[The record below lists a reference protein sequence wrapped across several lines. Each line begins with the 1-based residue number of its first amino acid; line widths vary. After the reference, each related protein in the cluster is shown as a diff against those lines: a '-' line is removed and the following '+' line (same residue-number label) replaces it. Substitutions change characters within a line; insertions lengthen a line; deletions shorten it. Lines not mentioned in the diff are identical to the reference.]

1 MRSDLHKG
9 IQIML
14 LSSLFTCTGQLCWK
28 FFSNQK
34 GVIFFLIGA
43 LLYGVGAVLML
54 YGLRFG
60 ELSVLYPML
69 GIGYVWSVILGKI
82 FLNESIT
89 LRKGFGIGV
98 ILAGLVLLTSSDSE
112 KSVS

>member
-9 IQIML
+9 IYIML

-28 FFSNQK
+28 FFSNQQN
-34 GVIFFLIGA
+34 IQYFLIGA
-43 LLYGVGAVLML
+43 LLYGVGAMLML

-60 ELSVLYPML
+60 ELSILYPML
-69 GIGYVWSVILGKI
+69 GIGYVWAAILGKI

-89 LRKGFGIGV
+89 LRKGVGIGI
-98 ILAGLVLLTSSDSE
+98 ILMGLVLLASSE
-112 KSVS
+112 KRVS